1 MNLEELKKKMDEEHY
16 IYDDTLSTV
25 LYVALQLGRPLL
37 IEGAAG
43 VGKTEVAKVMAAALD
58 RELVRLQCYEG
69 LDESKALYEWNYQ
82 KQLLSIQV
90 NMNAQD
96 REALTRSL
104 FSDEYLLERPLLK
117 SIRSEKPVVL
127 LIDEIDKADEE
138 FEAFLLELLSEMQVT
153 IPEVGTIRA
162 NSVPFV
168 VLTSNRA
175 RPLSEALRRRCAYLY
190 IEYPDMEKELAILRA
205 KLPHVDDRL
214 CAQVALAV
222 QKLRSNEVILKK
234 PSIAETLD
242 WAAALD
248 ALGIRELTPDA
259 LRKTAGFV
267 LKNNEDMAAL
277 ARQTAD
283 KLDAMGIKFKVVN
296 VVDLVKLQ
304 SAKEN
309 NEALSDEEFAELFT
323 EDKPVLFAYH
333 SYARDVRG
341 LIYDRPNHDNFNVHG
356 YEEQGSTTTPY
367 DMVRVN
373 NIDRYEL
380 QAEALRMIDADK
392 YADKINELE
401 AFRQEAFQFAV
412 DNGYDHPDYT
422 DWVYS
427 GVNTNKQGAV
437 SATAA
442 TAGDNE

>member
-1 MNLEELKKKMDEEHY
+1 MDLITLKQKMDEAHY
-16 IYDDTLSTV
+16 VYDDTLATV
-25 LYVALQLGRPLL
+25 LAVSLQLGRPLL

-43 VGKTEVAKVMAAALD
+43 VGKTEIAKVMASALD
-58 RELVRLQCYEG
+58 RDLVRLQCYEG

-90 NMNAQD
+90 NMGSRD
-96 REALTRSL
+96 SEELTKSL

-153 IPEVGTIRA
+153 IPEVGTVKAKSI
-162 NSVPFV
+162 PFV

-190 IEYPDMEKELAILRA
+190 IQYPDVEKELSILRK

-222 QKLRSNEVILKK
+222 HRLRESEAILKK

-259 LRKTAGFV
+259 IRQTAGFV
-267 LKNNEDMAAL
+267 LKNSEDMA
-277 ARQTAD
+277 
-283 KLDAMGIKFKVVN
+283 V
-296 VVDLVKLQ
+296 LQ
-304 SAKEN
+304 EMEDGEPESAC
-309 NEALSDEEFAELFT
+309 SCGG
-323 EDKPVLFAYH
+323 H
-333 SYARDVRG
+333 CG
-341 LIYDRPNHDNFNVHG
+341 GHHHD
-356 YEEQGSTTTPY
+356 
-367 DMVRVN
+367 
-373 NIDRYEL
+373 
-380 QAEALRMIDADK
+380 
-392 YADKINELE
+392 
-401 AFRQEAFQFAV
+401 
-412 DNGYDHPDYT
+412 
-422 DWVYS
+422 
-427 GVNTNKQGAV
+427 
-437 SATAA
+437 
-442 TAGDNE
+442 

>member
-1 MNLEELKKKMDEEHY
+1 MDLKQLQEKMDAAHY
-16 IYDDTLSTV
+16 VYDDTLLTV
-25 LYVALQLGRPLL
+25 LGVSLELGRPLL

-43 VGKTEVAKVMAAALD
+43 VGKTEIAKVMAQALD
-58 RELVRLQCYEG
+58 RDLVRLQCYEG

-90 NMNAQD
+90 NMGTED
-96 REALTRSL
+96 KDALTRGL

-138 FEAFLLELLSEMQVT
+138 FEAFLLELLSEMQVS

-162 NSVPFV
+162 RSVPFV

-190 IEYPDMEKELAILRA
+190 IQYPDLEKELSILRA

-222 QKLRSNEVILKK
+222 QKLRSNESVMKK

-259 LRKTAGFV
+259 MLKTAGFV
-267 LKNNEDMAAL
+267 LKNSEDFSAL
-277 ARQTAD
+277 
-283 KLDAMGIKFKVVN
+283 
-296 VVDLVKLQ
+296 
-304 SAKEN
+304 
-309 NEALSDEEFAELFT
+309 EECH
-323 EDKPVLFAYH
+323 V
-333 SYARDVRG
+333 
-341 LIYDRPNHDNFNVHG
+341 
-356 YEEQGSTTTPY
+356 
-367 DMVRVN
+367 
-373 NIDRYEL
+373 
-380 QAEALRMIDADK
+380 
-392 YADKINELE
+392 
-401 AFRQEAFQFAV
+401 
-412 DNGYDHPDYT
+412 
-422 DWVYS
+422 
-427 GVNTNKQGAV
+427 
-437 SATAA
+437 
-442 TAGDNE
+442 